1 MNEQQLQQYRKPYL
15 KEIRFV
21 RALMYAGTAA
31 FFAAAASDVV
41 SNAMASALGNIGL
54 LLILVR
60 LYFLSPLIVAKAKKG
75 DERWIEAEADAV
87 YERYPWVEHTGRIGW
102 WILLAAVVLQ
112 LFGGLA

>member
-1 MNEQQLQQYRKPYL
+1 MRT
-15 KEIRFV
+15 
-21 RALMYAGTAA
+21 LMYAGTAA
-31 FFAAAASDVV
+31 FFAAAASDFV
-41 SNAMASALGNIGL
+41 SHAMASALGNIGL

-87 YERYPWVEHTGRIGW
+87 YERYPWAEQAGRVGW

-112 LFGGLA
+112 LFGGMA